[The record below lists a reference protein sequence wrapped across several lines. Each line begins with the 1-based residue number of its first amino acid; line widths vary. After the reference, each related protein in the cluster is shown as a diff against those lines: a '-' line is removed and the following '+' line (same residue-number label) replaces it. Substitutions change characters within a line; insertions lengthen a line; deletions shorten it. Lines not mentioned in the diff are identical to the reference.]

1 MLPTGTVPRYSFG
14 TRKETEM
21 TKGDLRSVWLV
32 PMSGGLGVQVNRR
45 DRKPHFWRV
54 RDMTDASFFR
64 LQRTLDAMDALV
76 RFDRK
81 PARRKPQG

>member
-1 MLPTGTVPRYSFG
+1 
-14 TRKETEM
+14 M

-76 RFDRK
+76 RFDDDAINVEFYPSKKGTER
-81 PARRKPQG
+81 